1 MEIGITVTHSSHL
14 PAFCSGSATLE
25 GTNCKD
31 GGAILK
37 LSDAGRG
44 TYTIE
49 FVTSRER
56 QTINRLCSL
65 GLIPGLNVKV
75 LRAIPKG
82 PVIIEMKD
90 AQIALGREVAESIL
104 VSPKE
109 QVASHLVAATVESHT
124 AYIHAS

>member
-1 MEIGITVTHSSHL
+1 MEIGMIVTHSSHL
-14 PAFCSGSATLE
+14 PASCSGSATLE
-25 GTNCKD
+25 GMNCKD
-31 GGAILK
+31 EGAMLK

-65 GLIPGLNVKV
+65 ELIPGLEMKV

-82 PVIIEMKD
+82 PIVIEMKD
-90 AQIALGREVAESIL
+90 TQIALGREVAESIL
-104 VSPKE
+104 VSSKE
-109 QVASHLVAATVESHT
+109 EVVPPRIAATAKSYT
-124 AYIHAS
+124 ARINAT